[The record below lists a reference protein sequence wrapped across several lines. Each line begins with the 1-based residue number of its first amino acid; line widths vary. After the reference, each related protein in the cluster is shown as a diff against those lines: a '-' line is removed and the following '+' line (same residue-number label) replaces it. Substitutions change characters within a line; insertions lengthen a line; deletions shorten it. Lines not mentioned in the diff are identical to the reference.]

1 MIKIVDRTIQPI
13 SLEPMFDTK
22 GLILTIHGGQPQG
35 NGVTSLSLREARLL
49 AYGLL
54 AEAERQ
60 EPEQL

>member
-1 MIKIVDRTIQPI
+1 MKKVVDRSLQPI

-22 GLILTIHGGQPQG
+22 GLILPIHGDQPQG
-35 NGVTSLSLREARLL
+35 NGATSLSLREARLL

>member
-1 MIKIVDRTIQPI
+1 MKKVVDRSLQPI

-22 GLILTIHGGQPQG
+22 GLILTIHGDQPQG

>member
-1 MIKIVDRTIQPI
+1 
-13 SLEPMFDTK
+13 MFDAK
-22 GLILTIHGGQPQG
+22 GLILTIHGDQPQG
-35 NGVTSLSLREARLL
+35 NGVMSLSLREARLL